1 MRKVIMAIIVCVMIM
16 APSIV
21 LAGDSK
27 EMLIMKRNVL
37 KERVLRLTAEFN
49 LLKMQAADAVRVNAN
64 ANRLMAEINE
74 ALPIVQTELKKY
86 NEQLME
92 AAKTEPTEPV
102 KNDED

>member
-1 MRKVIMAIIVCVMIM
+1 MKKVIMAIIVCVMIM

-21 LAGDSK
+21 LADDSK

-37 KERVLRLTAEFN
+37 NERVLRLTAEFN
-49 LLKMQAADAVRVNAN
+49 LLKMQAAKAVRVNAN
-64 ANRLMAEINE
+64 ANRLMAEIKK